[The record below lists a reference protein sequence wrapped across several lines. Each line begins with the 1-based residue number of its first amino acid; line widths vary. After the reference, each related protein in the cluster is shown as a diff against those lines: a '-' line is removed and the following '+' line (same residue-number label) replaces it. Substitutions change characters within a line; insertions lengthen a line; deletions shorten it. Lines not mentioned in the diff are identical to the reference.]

1 MAGGYVLRMYGRG
14 SLFMHVKAK
23 TVALGGLL
31 LALTIVFMA
40 LGSFIE
46 TSTLFL
52 LAAASFFVGIV
63 IREFGLGAG
72 GAFYLAAVLL
82 GFFVAPNKFYVFT
95 FAAMGFYIL
104 GIEAVWRW
112 LAKRH
117 EMKKRHLVFWIAK
130 YLIFNIVYIPIVIL
144 FRDMLFPQAVSDT
157 MLIIVIIAGQIGL
170 FVYDRAY
177 DYVQAHI
184 WGKMRGRFL

>member
-1 MAGGYVLRMYGRG
+1 
-14 SLFMHVKAK
+14 MHVKAK

-31 LALTIVFMA
+31 LALTIVVMA
-40 LGSFIE
+40 LGSVIE

-63 IREFGLGAG
+63 IREFGLAAG

-82 GFFVAPNKFYVFT
+82 GFFVAPNKFYVLT

-112 LAKRH
+112 LSKRH
-117 EMKKRHLVFWIAK
+117 GMQKRHLIFWIAK
-130 YLIFNIVYIPIVIL
+130 YVVFNIVYIPIVIL
-144 FRDMLFPQAVSDT
+144 FRDMLFAQAVSDT
-157 MLIIVIIAGQIGL
+157 MLLVVIAGGQIGL

>member
-1 MAGGYVLRMYGRG
+1 
-14 SLFMHVKAK
+14 MHVKAK

-40 LGSFIE
+40 LGSVIE

-63 IREFGLGAG
+63 IREFGLAAG

-82 GFFVAPNKFYVFT
+82 GFFVAPNKFYVLT

-112 LAKRH
+112 LSKRH
-117 EMKKRHLVFWIAK
+117 GMQKRHLIFWIAK
-130 YLIFNIVYIPIVIL
+130 YVVIL
-144 FRDMLFPQAVSDT
+144 FRDMLFAQAVSDT
-157 MLIIVIIAGQIGL
+157 MLLVVIAGGQIGL

-177 DYVQAHI
+177 DYVQAQI

>member
-1 MAGGYVLRMYGRG
+1 
-14 SLFMHVKAK
+14 MHIKAK

-31 LALTIVFMA
+31 LALTVVFMA
-40 LGSFIE
+40 LGSIIE

-63 IREFGLGAG
+63 VREFGLKAG

-82 GFFVAPNKFYVFT
+82 GFITAPNKFYVLT
-95 FAAMGFYIL
+95 FAAMGLYIW

-112 LAKRH
+112 LEKQSGMSRRY
-117 EMKKRHLVFWIAK
+117 KVFWISK
-130 YLIFNIVYIPIVIL
+130 YVIFNIVYLPLVFL
-144 FRDMLFPQAVSDT
+144 FRDMLFAQAASDT
-157 MLIIVIIAGQIGL
+157 IMIAVIVGGQIGL

-177 DYVQAHI
+177 DYVQTHI
-184 WGKMRGRFL
+184 WGKIRGRVL

>member
-1 MAGGYVLRMYGRG
+1 
-14 SLFMHVKAK
+14 MHVKAK

-31 LALTIVFMA
+31 LALTVVFMA
-40 LGSFIE
+40 LGSIIE

-63 IREFGLGAG
+63 VREFGLKTG

-82 GFFVAPNKFYVFT
+82 GAVTAPNKFYVLT
-95 FAAMGFYIL
+95 FAAMGVYIW

-112 LAKRH
+112 LERH
-117 EMKKRHLVFWIAK
+117 PEMIQRYKVFWIAK
-130 YLIFNIVYIPIVIL
+130 YVIFNIVYIPVVLIFRELL
-144 FRDMLFPQAVSDT
+144 FGQTVSDGI
-157 MLIIVIIAGQIGL
+157 MAAVIAGGQIGL
-170 FVYDRAY
+170 FIYDRAY
-177 DYVQAHI
+177 DYVQVHM